1 MPTARDNWVI
11 GLHQSQFESSL
22 QTLTVIALV
31 VVMDIVAQVWTSAVC
46 EQRSVVC
53 AWLELEKIVLGGNF
67 EL

>member
-1 MPTARDNWVI
+1 VI

-22 QTLTVIALV
+22 QTLIVIAIV
-31 VVMDIVAQVWTSAVC
+31 VLMGIVAQVWTNPVC

-53 AWLELEKIVLGGNF
+53 AWLGLKKIGRGRNF